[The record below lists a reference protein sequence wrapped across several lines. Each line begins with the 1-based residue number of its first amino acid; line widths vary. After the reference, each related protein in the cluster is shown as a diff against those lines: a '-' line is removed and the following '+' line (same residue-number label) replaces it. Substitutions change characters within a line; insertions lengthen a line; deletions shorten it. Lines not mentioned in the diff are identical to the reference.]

1 MIKDNDR
8 MIKHEVDRNFEKW
21 PIGGQYYYDANNYE
35 QELQIMFDY
44 LEIAIPQLDKEMG
57 Y

>member
-21 PIGGQYYYDANNYE
+21 PIESQHYYDTNNYE

-44 LEIAIPQLDKEMG
+44 LNIAIPQLDKEMG